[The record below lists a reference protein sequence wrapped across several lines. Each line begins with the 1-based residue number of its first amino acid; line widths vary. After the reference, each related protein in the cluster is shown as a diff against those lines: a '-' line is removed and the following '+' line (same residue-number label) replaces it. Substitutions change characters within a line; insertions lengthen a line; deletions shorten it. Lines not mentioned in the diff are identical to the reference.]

1 MRGSICG
8 VFVLAVVVGL
18 ALPVVAQVERG
29 RTHVEMA
36 HPRVTPL
43 PYTAEYKT
51 TRVRTL
57 ADGSLSTRESTEVV
71 AVDAQGRRM
80 TSTTTVPLT
89 GDQTPVTRVTVFDP
103 IAHTNTS
110 WTVPGQRVTV
120 LTMPAPGA
128 LRPACAPNSTATS
141 STHFGAT
148 FGVDRTQPYRPNI
161 EDLGTDTILGLEA
174 RGRRTV
180 TMIPAGKVGNDTP
193 TQRTSET
200 WTAITPGLAGLVV
213 RQVTEDPLAGKTNKE
228 LVNFTQAEPDA
239 ALFQPPAD
247 YEVVN
252 KEPPTPSCPGTTTSS
267 PSTEGSGQSFTPIA
281 EPPALPEQ

>member
-1 MRGSICG
+1 M
-8 VFVLAVVVGL
+8 LALVAVAGL
-18 ALPVVAQVERG
+18 ALPVAAQVERG

-36 HPRVTPL
+36 HPRVAHL

-51 TRVRTL
+51 TKVRVL

-103 IAHTNTS
+103 DAHTNTS

-120 LTMPAPGA
+120 LTMPMPGA
-128 LRPACAPNSTATS
+128 PRPACVPNSTATS
-141 STHFGAT
+141 SAHIGSVFN
-148 FGVDRTQPYRPNI
+148 VDRTQPYRPNI

-174 RGRRTV
+174 RGRRTI

-200 WTAITPGLAGLVV
+200 WTAINPGLAGLVV

-239 ALFQPPAD
+239 ALFQPPAE

-252 KEPPTPSCPGTTTSS
+252 KEPPAPSCPGTATTS
-267 PSTEGSGQSFTPIA
+267 PSTEGSGQSFAPIH
-281 EPPALPEQ
+281 EPPAPPEQ